1 MSAQDKVLDGAGLAV
16 VNQIIGDKLDKK
28 QDKLA
33 AGDGTT
39 VAGNKVNV
47 TTPVQGIYTQAE
59 YDALPEEQKN
69 KGMYVIP
76 DTGSGPGGGSSGEIY
91 SAEETRIGTWIDG
104 KPLYRKVYRKVVG
117 NSELEEI
124 ANLSSLQIDF
134 VAHIY
139 GVFDRIDGVD
149 SDSWES
155 ANHIYPSG
163 NSSSL
168 WISNPSLL
176 RCANKSRKSSRIT
189 AIIEYTKTTDPAT
202 QEVTA

>member
-76 DTGSGPGGGSSGEIY
+76 DAGGVAGGGSSGEIY
-91 SAEETRIGTWIDG
+91 STEETRIGTWIDG
-104 KPLYRKVYRKVVG
+104 MPLYKRTLVG
-117 NSELEEI
+117 TFSHPEEAI
-124 ANLSSLQIDF
+124 LTNVNVCVSSNGFLGIGGSTNCDLMIPYMSSGGY
-134 VAHIY
+134 VSVLVNRSTHTLILY
-139 GVFDRIDGVD
+139 SRY
-149 SDSWES
+149 SDCIGQQF
-155 ANHIYPSG
+155 AV
-163 NSSSL
+163 
-168 WISNPSLL
+168 
-176 RCANKSRKSSRIT
+176 T
-189 AIIEYTKTTDPAT
+189 AEYTKTTDLAPA
-202 QEVTA
+202 QEVTE